1 MSEPDLRD
9 LDLVAVTSHEMRAPL
24 AAIRGFVD
32 ILQRRGQELSEPE
45 VAEFLAVIS
54 TQTERLIRMTDDL
67 VTMTSLDAGN
77 VTLEPEPTM
86 LVPTLEALVR
96 DLPDGGDRVQIR
108 LAETAPARIETD
120 AMRLGQALTN
130 LLENALK
137 YSPVDRAVVL
147 AVEAE
152 DDHGVR
158 ISVIDEGVGIDPDE
172 LDRVFELYYRTREGA
187 RTADGSGLG
196 LAITRK
202 MVSALGGQVTASS
215 TLGEGST
222 FSISLPSAVR

>member
-32 ILQRRGQELSEPE
+32 ILQRRRDELSEPE
-45 VAEFLAVIS
+45 VTEFLAVIS
-54 TQTERLIRMTDDL
+54 TQTERLIRMADDL

-86 LVPTLEALVR
+86 LVPALEDLVR
-96 DLPDGGDRVQIR
+96 DLPEGDRVRIR
-108 LAETAPARIETD
+108 LSETAPARIETD
-120 AMRLGQALTN
+120 VMRLGQALAN

-137 YSPVDRAVVL
+137 YSPADRPVVL
-147 AVEAE
+147 AVEKDGE
-152 DDHGVR
+152 RGVR
-158 ISVIDEGVGIDPDE
+158 FSVIDEGVGIEPAE
-172 LDRVFELYYRTREGA
+172 LERVFELFYRTREGA

-202 MVSALGGQVTASS
+202 MVSALGGEVAASS
-215 TLGEGST
+215 TPGEGST

>member
-32 ILQRRGQELSEPE
+32 ILQRRGEELTDPE

-54 TQTERLIRMTDDL
+54 TQTERLIRMADDL

-86 LVPTLEALVR
+86 LVPMLEALVR
-96 DLPDGGDRVQIR
+96 DLPDGDRVQIR
-108 LAETAPARIETD
+108 LADTAPARIETD

-152 DDHGVR
+152 GDHGVR
-158 ISVIDEGVGIDPDE
+158 FSVIDEGVGIDPDE
-172 LDRVFELYYRTREGA
+172 MERVFELFYRTREGA

-202 MVSALGGQVTASS
+202 MVSALGGQVTTSS
-215 TLGEGST
+215 ALGAGST